1 MESVF
6 ISWSGGKDCSLA
18 CYRAIRSGLDVRCLA
33 GMITEGAERLWPH
46 HLTPDVLSLQA
57 EAMDIPLILKR
68 TTAESYAEK
77 YRQMLRAFRKEG
89 ISGGVFGDVSIG
101 NGLAKQHKQW
111 VDDVCQPEGI
121 TPHRPLWGQSRE
133 ELIHDLIEQGFEAV
147 IIAAERRRL
156 GKELVGRVMD
166 KDLMLELKR
175 RSELS
180 PNGEVGIYHTFVTDG
195 PLFKKR
201 LELAETKKVLVG
213 NYWYLDIVK
222 GRLIDKSQDD
232 MKITHTMEACLTR

>member
-6 ISWSGGKDCSLA
+6 VSWSGGKDCCLA
-18 CYRAIRSGLDVRCLA
+18 CYRAIESGLDVRYLA
-33 GMITEGAERLWPH
+33 SMMTEHTRRLWPH
-46 HLTPDVLSLQA
+46 HLKPEILRLQA
-57 EAMDIPLILKR
+57 EAIGIPLLLNV
-68 TTAESYAEK
+68 TTVTHYNDK
-77 YRQMLRAFRKEG
+77 FKDMLRAFRKEG
-89 ISGGVFGDVSIG
+89 ISGGVFGDVSIS
-101 NGLAKQHKQW
+101 NGLADKHKKW

-121 TPHRPLWGQSRE
+121 NPHRPLWAQGRE
-133 ELIHDLIEQGFEAV
+133 ELIRDLIEQGFEAI

-180 PNGEVGIYHTFVTDG
+180 PNGEVGIYHTFVTNG

-201 LELAETKKVLVG
+201 LELAETRKVLIG

-222 GRLIDKSQDD
+222 GHLIDKTPDD
-232 MKITHTMEACLTR
+232 MKTTHTMEACLTR